1 MPRRLLRL
9 ELQGYKTFATRTE
22 FEFGNITC
30 IIGPNGSGKSNIAD
44 SLRWVL
50 GEQSFSLLRGRKTED
65 MIFNGSALRPRSSM
79 ASANVL
85 FDNADQWL
93 PIEFS
98 EVSLMRRAYRDGQNE
113 YILNSQKTRLR
124 DITELLGKV
133 GLAQRTYTVVGQGLV
148 DTALSLKAEERRALF
163 EEAAGIGVYKQKR
176 EDALRKLE
184 QTARNTE
191 RLQDILAEIRPRLR
205 ALERQAQRASE
216 LQTVTT
222 AFRASLRVWYGFH
235 WQAAQAA
242 TAAAQLRATGAAK
255 TVGDRRST
263 QTARDTDL
271 SALRAAIGAQRAQI
285 NSWHREAAHQHSE
298 VEQHMRQLA
307 VSEERTRNIAQ
318 QAQALQAEL
327 IALDAT
333 LAAQTSTVQAA
344 ENALQAMAAQRAAAE
359 QRLEEL
365 RAAQGERGAQRSA
378 LEQQLEEMRLQ
389 ANNTGREQAGY
400 SAEQRN
406 RGERRSALRAEI
418 ELRQAELEAAAS
430 QAAAQEQAVSADS
443 QALLAAAAT
452 RSTAEAAA
460 DAAEHGVQAA
470 EQQLAALRAQA
481 AELVARR
488 ERLLA
493 RSEVLR
499 QETAPADEL
508 ASGRARLRR
517 AAANGALPAYL
528 TDLIDVL
535 QVPAEYD
542 MAITAALSSALHAAI
557 VTDAIAVQQAAHV
570 LQGAGG
576 RATLLPLQALRP
588 PAPLE
593 IPATDGAIDW
603 AARVVTC
610 DPQYRPAVDLLLG
623 RVLLCRDA
631 ASAATAALRLPSGAA
646 AVAAS
651 GELYTADGMVVV
663 GIAQSGAALALARE
677 ARELPERTANATQ
690 ELARCTEQTA
700 KQASAL
706 QAAQQAALA
715 ARNARNAA
723 QQAEQRTQ
731 QEVADRSPARER
743 TQAALQLVRTQLA
756 ALNEEQ
762 ARLTR
767 ASSAGELQLEQL
779 AATLAAAEHSAR
791 VFAAQLLEFDSE
803 DPAQLLNIQ
812 LTELAVVERAQQD
825 ADTRRS
831 ELQLD
836 LQRVQAERSTRAL
849 AGAQLASDQTE
860 VAAQQTALR
869 ASMAACQHAV
879 GALQT
884 LIDPAEAQLA
894 EAEQKLGLTETS
906 ESETRA
912 SLASSERDNADAQL
926 ELQRRQNDSAALQ
939 ERVRA
944 DFSLLDFEQ
953 SEQEPG
959 VGPGFDELAV
969 ELEAVDV
976 LPDAI
981 EDALNRQRTQVRR
994 LGGISPDVLREYTE
1008 VRDRHTELQDQ
1019 VADLNQAGSQLREIV
1034 AELDVLMESDF
1045 NKTFERV
1052 AAEFQLTF
1060 KRLFNGGSA
1069 RIELTQ
1075 PNDIAN
1081 TGVEILAQLPG
1092 RRQQGLALL
1101 SGGERSLTACAL
1113 VFSLLRVSPTP
1124 FALLDEVD
1132 AMLDDSNVERFR
1144 ELVEELS
1151 QTTQFVIITH
1161 NRRTVE
1167 VADTVYG
1174 ITMGADSASQVIS
1187 LKLEGKAKP

>member
-9 ELQGYKTFATRTE
+9 ELHGYKTFAGRTE

-79 ASANVL
+79 ASANVI

-98 EVSLMRRAYRDGQNE
+98 EVSLQRRAYRDGQNE
-113 YILNSQKTRLR
+113 YVLNSHKTRLR

-148 DTALSLKAEERRALF
+148 DTALSLKAEQRRALF

-184 QTARNTE
+184 QTAHNTE

-216 LQTVTT
+216 LEAVTT
-222 AFRASLRVWYGFH
+222 AFRASLRSWHGFH
-235 WQAAQAA
+235 WQAAQAT
-242 TAAAQLRATGAAK
+242 TAAAQLRAAAAAK
-255 TVGDRRST
+255 IVGERRNT
-263 QTARDTDL
+263 QTARDSDL

-298 VEQHMRQLA
+298 VEQHMLQLA

-318 QAQALQAEL
+318 QVQALQTEL
-327 IALDAT
+327 IGLDAA
-333 LAAQTSTVQAA
+333 LAAQTGTLQAA
-344 ENALQAMAAQRAAAE
+344 ETALQALAAQRTTAA
-359 QRLEEL
+359 QRLEAL
-365 RAAQGERGAQRSA
+365 RTAQGERGAQRST
-378 LEQQLEEMRLQ
+378 LEQQLEAVRQQ
-389 ANNTGREQAGY
+389 ANNTSREQAG
-400 SAEQRN
+400 SAAEQRN
-406 RGERRSALRAEI
+406 RSERWNVLRGEI
-418 ELRQAELEAAAS
+418 EARQLELQSISTQSAE
-430 QAAAQEQAVSADS
+430 QEQAASADS
-443 QALLAAAAT
+443 NALQAAAAT
-452 RSTAEAAA
+452 RNAAEAAA
-460 DAAEHGVQAA
+460 DAAEQSVQAA
-470 EQQLAALRAQA
+470 EQQLAALRAQG
-481 AELVARR
+481 AELVSRR

-508 ASGRARLRR
+508 ASGRARLRH
-517 AAANGALPAYL
+517 AAASGALPAYL

-542 MAITAALSSALHAAI
+542 TAITAALSSALHAAI
-557 VTDAIAVQQAAHV
+557 VADAPAVQQSAQL
-570 LQGAGG
+570 LQNAGG

-593 IPATDGAIDW
+593 LPAADGTIDW

-610 DPQYRPAVDLLLG
+610 DPRYRPAVDLLLG

-631 ASAATAALRLPSGAA
+631 ASAAAASLRLPSGAA
-646 AVAAS
+646 AVATS

-677 ARELPERTANATQ
+677 ARELPERTATATQ
-690 ELARCTEQTA
+690 DLALCTQQT
-700 KQASAL
+700 
-706 QAAQQAALA
+706 AQQAAALEEAQQSAVA
-715 ARNARNAA
+715 ARSARSAA
-723 QQAEQRTQ
+723 QQAEQRVQ
-731 QEVADRSPARER
+731 QAVAERSPTRER
-743 TQAALQLVRTQLA
+743 ILAAQQLVRTQLA
-756 ALNEEQ
+756 ALTEEQ

-803 DPAQLLNIQ
+803 DPAQLLNTQ

-825 ADTRRS
+825 ATARHN
-831 ELQLD
+831 ELQSD
-836 LQRVQAERSTRAL
+836 LQRVQAERNTRAL
-849 AGAQLASDQTE
+849 LGQQLAADHTE
-860 VAAQQTALR
+860 VAGQQAALR
-869 ASMAACQHAV
+869 TSMAAGQQAV
-879 GALQT
+879 NTLQS

-894 EAEQKLGLTETS
+894 DAERQLGEMETS
-906 ESETRA
+906 ESKTRA
-912 SLASSERDNADAQL
+912 GLAAAERENADAQL
-926 ELQRRQNDSAALQ
+926 ELQRRQNDTAALQ

-944 DFSLLDFEQ
+944 DFSLLDFAQ
-953 SEQEPG
+953 SDQEPG
-959 VGPGFDELAV
+959 VGLSFEELAV

-976 LPDAI
+976 LPDGI
-981 EDALNRQRTQVRR
+981 EDALNRQRSQVRR

-1008 VRDRHTELQDQ
+1008 VRDRHTELQEQ
-1019 VADLNQAGSQLREIV
+1019 VADLSHAASQLRELV
-1034 AELDVLMESDF
+1034 AELDVLMEQDF

-1069 RIELTQ
+1069 RLELTQ

-1081 TGVEILAQLPG
+1081 TGVEIMAQLPG

-1174 ITMGADSASQVIS
+1174 ITMGTDSASQIIS

>member
-9 ELQGYKTFATRTE
+9 ELQGYKTFAARTE

-65 MIFNGSALRPRSSM
+65 MIFSGSALRPRSSM
-79 ASANVL
+79 ASANVT

-98 EVSLMRRAYRDGQNE
+98 EVSLQRRAYRDGQNE

-222 AFRASLRVWYGFH
+222 AFRASLRSWYGFH
-235 WQAAQAA
+235 WQAAQAT
-242 TAAAQLRATGAAK
+242 TAAAQLRAATAAK
-255 TVGDRRST
+255 TVGDRRT
-263 QTARDTDL
+263 AQTARDTDL

-307 VSEERTRNIAQ
+307 VSDERTRNIAQ

-327 IALDAT
+327 IGLDAA
-333 LAAQTSTVQAA
+333 LAAQTGTLQGA
-344 ENALQAMAAQRAAAE
+344 ENALQALAAQRTAAE
-359 QRLEEL
+359 QRLEAL
-365 RAAQGERGAQRSA
+365 RAAQGERGAQRST
-378 LEQQLEEMRLQ
+378 LEQQLEAVRQQ
-389 ANNTGREQAGY
+389 ANNSSREQAG
-400 SAEQRN
+400 SAAEQRN
-406 RGERRSALRAEI
+406 RSERQNALREEI
-418 ELRQAELEAAAS
+418 EARQLELQSMSTQSAE
-430 QAAAQEQAVSADS
+430 QEQAASADRN
-443 QALLAAAAT
+443 ALQAAAAT
-452 RSTAEAAA
+452 RSAAEAAA
-460 DAAEHGVQAA
+460 DAAEQSVQAA
-470 EQQLAALRAQA
+470 EQQLAALRAQG

-493 RSEVLR
+493 RSEMLR

-542 MAITAALSSALHAAI
+542 TAITAALSSALHAAI
-557 VTDAIAVQQAAHV
+557 VADAPAV
-570 LQGAGG
+570 LQSAQLLQNSGG

-593 IPATDGAIDW
+593 LPAAEGTIDW

-631 ASAATAALRLPSGAA
+631 ASAAAASLRLPSGAA
-646 AVAAS
+646 AVATS

-690 ELARCTEQTA
+690 DLARCTQQTG
-700 KQASAL
+700 QQVTAL
-706 QAAQQAALA
+706 EEAQQSAVA
-715 ARNARNAA
+715 ARSARSAA
-723 QQAEQRTQ
+723 QQAEQRVQ
-731 QEVADRSPARER
+731 QAVAERSPARER
-743 TQAALQLVRTQLA
+743 ILAAQQLVRTQLA
-756 ALNEEQ
+756 ALTEEL

-767 ASSAGELQLEQL
+767 ASSAGELHLEQL

-791 VFAAQLLEFDSE
+791 VFTAQMLEFDSE
-803 DPAQLLNIQ
+803 DPAQLLNTQ

-825 ADTRRS
+825 ADARRG
-831 ELQLD
+831 ELQAD
-836 LQRVQAERSTRAL
+836 LQRVQAERNTRAL
-849 AGAQLASDQTE
+849 LGQQLAADQTE
-860 VAAQQTALR
+860 VAGQQTALR
-869 ASMAACQHAV
+869 ASMAAGQQAV
-879 GALQT
+879 SALQM

-894 EAEQKLGLTETS
+894 GAEQQLGETETS

-912 SLASSERDNADAQL
+912 SLAAAERENADAQL
-926 ELQRRQNDSAALQ
+926 ELQRRQNDTAALQ

-969 ELEAVDV
+969 ELEAIDV
-976 LPDAI
+976 LPDGI

-1019 VADLNQAGSQLREIV
+1019 VADLNQAASQLREIV
-1034 AELDVLMESDF
+1034 AELDVLMEQDF

-1069 RIELTQ
+1069 RLELTQ

-1174 ITMGADSASQVIS
+1174 ITMGADSASQIIS